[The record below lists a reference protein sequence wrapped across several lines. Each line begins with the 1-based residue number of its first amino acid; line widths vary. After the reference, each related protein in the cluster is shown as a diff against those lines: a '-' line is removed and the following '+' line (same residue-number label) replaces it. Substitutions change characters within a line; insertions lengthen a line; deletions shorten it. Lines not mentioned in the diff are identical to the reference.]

1 MPTKPAPRMLHVLVV
16 ARSRETID
24 GLHAYLGGAGVE
36 SHGTR
41 TLADVGAPPAATTAV
56 VVFPDDFEVTA
67 VVPVLRSLR
76 AARPRLRIVLVT
88 GAPQRFQPAL
98 APDSRSI
105 PPIVLP
111 RPAFGWTILDAVR
124 IPTVRNLPEP

>member
-1 MPTKPAPRMLHVLVV
+1 MLHVLVV
-16 ARSRETID
+16 AHSRETID

-41 TLADVGAPPAATTAV
+41 TLSDVGSVPASTTAV

-67 VVPVLRSLR
+67 VVSVLRSLR
-76 AARPRLRIVLVT
+76 AARPRLRLVLVT
-88 GAPQRFQPAL
+88 GAPQRFQSAL
-98 APDSRSI
+98 APDSRSL

-124 IPTVRNLPEP
+124 IPPVRTPPEP